1 MNSVRIYQFGPTHF
15 LFLNKGSALK
25 FSEMYLLTFEI
36 LVYTQTNTSGSSH
49 HDVISGPLS
58 DTLLMGDCKGRT
70 REEEDVTSVWIL
82 NCLLSLS
89 NQRQAIQPE
98 FQTRIRC
105 KQESLSQK

>member
-1 MNSVRIYQFGPTHF
+1 MNSVRIYRFGPTHF
-15 LFLNKGSALK
+15 LFMNKDSALK

-36 LVYTQTNTSGSSH
+36 LIYTQTNTSGSFH

-89 NQRQAIQPE
+89 NQCQGIQLE
-98 FQTRIRC
+98 FQTCIFGHI
-105 KQESLSQK
+105 